1 MSKDGEEDAAETGRA
16 EAQTGRGGGGDSGG
30 GPYPNPHTGKKPEKD
45 GFFGS
50 GGQSGMGYHGT
61 GQLGDEEVGD
71 NDNAPAKE

>member
-1 MSKDGEEDAAETGRA
+1 MSDDKDTS
-16 EAQTGRGGGGDSGG
+16 GRGGGGDSGG